1 MRRIILTA
9 VAVIL
14 LIVAGSAAL
23 IYAGAYDIAAD
34 RPSWSPVAWIVNQAR
49 LRSVRAHAAEII
61 VPDGLDDQAKIA
73 EGAGHFAQDCA
84 GCHGAPGMKRA
95 DAVAGLNPRSP
106 GLTMVAKSYSPAELF
121 WITKHGSKLSGMP
134 AWIDHTDQQ
143 VWAVVA
149 FSAKTAGHENAG
161 VCGADRGERGCTG
174 PAAARGGAG
183 DRIGATAAPATAR
196 TALRAQA
203 PALRASRGS
212 RPQVILAAALL
223 LGSAATARAAEGNVP
238 VENASIAEVQQAL
251 DEFRITASA
260 LARAYL

>member
-14 LIVAGSAAL
+14 LIVAGSAAV

-106 GLTMVAKSYSPAELF
+106 GLTMVAKSYSPTELF

-134 AWIDHTDQQ
+134 AWIDHSDQQ

-149 FSAKTAGHENAG
+149 FLQKLPGMKTPEFAALIAAN
-161 VCGADRGERGCTG
+161 
-174 PAAARGGAG
+174 AAARDQQRQEAE
-183 DRIGATAAPATAR
+183 PAT
-196 TALRAQA
+196 
-203 PALRASRGS
+203 
-212 RPQVILAAALL
+212 
-223 LGSAATARAAEGNVP
+223 GSAQPPPPPRPEPRSGHK
-238 VENASIAEVQQAL
+238 
-251 DEFRITASA
+251 R
-260 LARAYL
+260 RH